1 MPKNSTTLLL
11 ACLASLV
18 APPRPTPPRRPAG
31 ERESFWSLLSLL
43 LQLSQVVLQNSWNRT
58 PKVHGPPSVVHCI
71 ALLFPYH
78 HHSLNR
84 SFSFNSAFSNGLCQT
99 KAASKPLYHRTG
111 TPCAPQGPHFRRLL
125 RSPSPE
131 RQHPRHT
138 SPWLIERGRR
148 PTSQYCLSTPCAQPP
163 LYRSSYPSAF
173 SSTSA
178 FNSGPT
184 VLDCHGL
191 SSLYVASHSIDV
203 AG

>member
-11 ACLASLV
+11 ACLTSLV

-43 LQLSQVVLQNSWNRT
+43 LQLSQVVSQNSWNRT
-58 PKVHGPPSVVHCI
+58 PKVHGPPSIVHCI

-84 SFSFNSAFSNGLCQT
+84 SIALSASILLFPTGFV
-99 KAASKPLYHRTG
+99 KPKPLYHPTG

-131 RQHPRHT
+131 RQHPQHT
-138 SPWLIERGRR
+138 SRWSIERGRR